1 MSTQDPREQLS
12 RYQGALRVWASDAD
26 SYAARCGVFSA
37 AKARRRFTAADWER
51 RYSDDPL
58 MLEVV
63 RKVIV
68 ALHRDERI
76 ATWEGLQEALREQ
89 MAQHSDLHPGV
100 ERYVAHAVEQY
111 LDAHD
116 ELAAQYEEVRFVA
129 FDPAVGSQGREVT
142 VWAPLYSSTDGVR
155 EVRRLRVNRARSSAE
170 AHDHWAT
177 VAAFVAAG
185 VGLRVPPVKIRIVEA
200 GLYDG
205 STEVVFEG
213 TPDEVRA
220 RYEAYGRPVIK
231 SLVEVTDYR
240 PGQSCQKCKL
250 AGCCP
255 SLEDLSGCLGQRR
268 PGTHTRSV
276 SAADLEL
283 YLKCPARWYLE
294 TACRLPAAG
303 MASEASD
310 RGRIIHRW
318 LAQAHARG
326 IRCTE
331 QDAAPYGQA
340 GVFMGTLTA
349 EEYAKAREFLAA
361 HARSC
366 PLADGVE
373 VVAVEPSVYG
383 YDETADVV
391 IASQPDLVY
400 RGSDGRIFVRE
411 TKTTTQMPADENDAF
426 DRFFPVP
433 WLMNIASTAKD
444 AFGKSETPPVV
455 ELEVITPEEV
465 RVFTWDLERDQ
476 DMVRMARAEVR
487 QRAGSWIRD
496 ATWSPSPGSQCTWCP
511 VRRWCPDAAD
521 VHGGAGGQPQVHDEP
536 CAGPQMDVSD

>member
-1 MSTQDPREQLS
+1 MS
-12 RYQGALRVWASDAD
+12 ASDAE
-26 SYAARCGVFSA
+26 SYAARCGVFLA
-37 AKARRRFTAADWER
+37 AKVRRRFTVAGWER
-51 RYSDDPL
+51 RHGDDPF
-58 MLEVV
+58 ML
-63 RKVIV
+63 KVTRQVIA

-89 MAQHSDLHPGV
+89 MAQYPDLHPGV
-100 ERYVAHAVEQY
+100 ERYIAHAVEQY

-116 ELAAQYEEVRFVA
+116 ELAAQYEEVRFFA

-142 VWAPLYSSTDGVR
+142 VWAPLYSSVDGVR
-155 EVRRLRVNRARSSAE
+155 EVRRLRVNKARSSAE
-170 AHDHWAT
+170 EHDRWAT
-177 VAAFVAAG
+177 VAAFAAAG
-185 VGLRVPPVKIRIVEA
+185 AKMRIPPVKIRIVEA
-200 GLYDG
+200 GLFDG
-205 STEVVFEG
+205 STEVVFEA
-213 TPDEVRA
+213 TPDEVRT
-220 RYEAYGRPVIK
+220 RYETYGRPVIK
-231 SLVEVTDYR
+231 KLLDAADYR
-240 PGQSCQKCKL
+240 PGQSCQDCKL

-294 TACRLPAAG
+294 TVCRLPPAR
-303 MASEASD
+303 MSSEASD

-326 IRCTE
+326 TRCTE
-331 QDAAPYGQA
+331 QDVAPLGQA
-340 GVFMGTLTA
+340 GAFTGTLTA
-349 EEYAKAREFLAA
+349 EEYAKTREFLAA
-361 HARSC
+361 HARLC

-383 YDETADVV
+383 YDGTADVV

-400 RGSDGRIFVRE
+400 RGASGQIFVRE
-411 TKTTTQMPADENDAF
+411 TKTTTQMPADESDAF

-444 AFGKSETPPVV
+444 AFGETEMLPVV
-455 ELEVITPEEV
+455 ELEVITSEGA

-487 QRAGSWIRD
+487 QRASSWIRD
-496 ATWSPSPGSQCTWCP
+496 ATWSSSPGSQCTWCP

-521 VHGGAGGQPQVHDEP
+521 AHGDADGQPQVYDEP
-536 CAGPQMDVSD
+536 CAGLQAGLSD

>member
-1 MSTQDPREQLS
+1 M
-12 RYQGALRVWASDAD
+12 LRVT
-26 SYAARCGVFSA
+26 RQ
-37 AKARRRFTAADWER
+37 
-51 RYSDDPL
+51 
-58 MLEVV
+58 
-63 RKVIV
+63 VIA

-89 MAQHSDLHPGV
+89 MTQYSDLHPGV

-111 LDAHD
+111 LDTHD
-116 ELAAQYEEVRFVA
+116 ELAAQYEEVRFFA
-129 FDPAVGSQGREVT
+129 FDPVVGSQGREVA
-142 VWAPLYSSTDGVR
+142 VWAPLYSSVDGVR
-155 EVRRLRVNRARSSAE
+155 EVRRLRVNKARSSAE
-170 AHDHWAT
+170 EHDRWAT

-185 VGLRVPPVKIRIVEA
+185 VKMRVPPVKIRIVEA
-200 GLYDG
+200 GLFDG

-213 TPDEVRA
+213 TPDEVRT
-220 RYEAYGRPVIK
+220 RYETYGRPVIK
-231 SLVEVTDYR
+231 NLLEATDYR
-240 PGQSCQKCKL
+240 PGQSCQNCKL

-294 TACRLPAAG
+294 TVCRLPAAG
-303 MASEASD
+303 MSSEASD

-326 IRCTE
+326 TRCTE
-331 QDAAPYGQA
+331 QDVALLGQV
-340 GVFMGTLTA
+340 GVFTGTLTA
-349 EEYAKAREFLAA
+349 EEYAKTREFLAA
-361 HARSC
+361 HVRSC
-366 PLADGVE
+366 PLVDGVE
-373 VVAVEPSVYG
+373 VVAVEPSTYG
-383 YDETADVV
+383 YDGTADVV

-400 RGSDGRIFVRE
+400 REAGGRIFIRE
-411 TKTTTQMPADENDAF
+411 TKTTTQMPADESDAF

-444 AFGKSETPPVV
+444 AFGETEILPVV
-455 ELEVITPEEV
+455 ELEVITPGGA

-496 ATWSPSPGSQCTWCP
+496 ATWSSSPGPQCTWCP

-521 VHGGAGGQPQVHDEP
+521 AHGDADGQPQVYDES
-536 CAGPQMDVSD
+536 CAGLQAGLSD